1 MFINYKSLNN
11 ISICR
16 FLVFTLGS
24 LFLFYNSYGQIL
36 LPDDQWNPISFY
48 QLLNGPISAT
58 VYNSFNYFW
67 LMTSLIAGLG
77 FRFRLFS
84 VLAFLSGLFILGY
97 EYNFGHVYHS
107 KHLYIGSVGF
117 FALWGES
124 EYSLKLIRY
133 YAVYILFVA
142 GLEKLYFGEGLT
154 WALSSNLY
162 LQILESPVQTKFGRW
177 ILSQNLAM
185 SQAIAFVSLVFIELM
200 SPLSLWVFKKYKS
213 AVLFVAS
220 WTLFHV
226 MVTLTFGGHTQFFS
240 HLFCYSVFIN
250 WREILSV
257 FSVYPVLENG
267 YSNLELNKNNK

>member
-1 MFINYKSLNN
+1 MFINYKGLNN

-36 LPDDQWNPISFY
+36 LPVEQWRPISFY
-48 QLLNGPISAT
+48 QFLSGPISVT
-58 VYNSFNYFW
+58 VYSFTNYFW
-67 LMTSLIAGLG
+67 LITSLIAGVG
-77 FRFRLFS
+77 YRFRFFS

-97 EYNFGHVYHS
+97 EYNFGYVYHS

-133 YAVYILFVA
+133 YAVYILFVT

-162 LQILESPVQTKFGRW
+162 LQILDSPVRTKLGEW
-177 ILSQNLAM
+177 LLNQNIMVSQVF
-185 SQAIAFVSLVFIELM
+185 AFVTLVFIELM
-200 SPLSLWVFKKYKS
+200 SPLSLLMFKRYKS
-213 AVLFVAS
+213 AFLFVVG
-220 WTLFHV
+220 WTLFHI

-240 HLFCYSVFIN
+240 HLFCYAAFIN
-250 WREILSV
+250 WRRMCRQR
-257 FSVYPVLENG
+257 
-267 YSNLELNKNNK
+267 K